1 MDVSGSHTFAA
12 PRERVWNVLLDPD
25 SLRASLPSAKEFR
38 QVAPDDYEATMSVG
52 IGAIKGT
59 YAGKVQVHDKEP
71 PAHYRLLVEGS
82 GRPGFIKGDGLIELE
97 EQGEKTLVRYHGQAQ
112 VGGMIAGVGQRLLQA
127 TAQFLISQFFKSMER
142 QLGRDA

>member
-1 MDVSGSHTFAA
+1 MDVSGTHTFAA
-12 PRERVWNVLLDPD
+12 PRERVWHVLLDPD
-25 SLRASLPSAKEFR
+25 ALRASLPSTKEFR
-38 QVAPDDYEATMSVG
+38 QVAADDYEATMSVG

-59 YAGKVQVHDKEP
+59 YSGKVQVRDKEP
-71 PAHYRLLVEGS
+71 PTHYRLLVEGS

-112 VGGMIAGVGQRLLQA
+112 VGGLIAGVGQRLLQA
-127 TAQFLISQFFKSMER
+127 SAQLLIGQFFKSMER

>member
-1 MDVSGSHTFAA
+1 MDVTGSHTFAA

-25 SLRASLPSAKEFR
+25 ALHASLPSAKEFR
-38 QVAPDDYEATMSVG
+38 QVGDDEYEATMSVG

-59 YAGKVQVHDKEP
+59 YSGQVEVRDKEP
-71 PAHYRLLVEGS
+71 PTRYRLLVEGS

-97 EQGEKTLVRYHGQAQ
+97 EQGEKTVVRYHGQPQ

-127 TAQFLISQFFKSMER
+127 SAQLLIGQFFKAMER
-142 QLGRDA
+142 QLGRNG

>member
-1 MDVSGSHTFAA
+1 MHVSGSHTFAA

-25 SLRASLPSAKEFR
+25 ALRTSLPSTKEFR
-38 QVAPDDYEATMSVG
+38 QVGDDEYEATMSVG

-59 YAGKVQVHDKEP
+59 YSGKVQVRDKEP

-82 GRPGFIKGDGLIELE
+82 GRPGFLKGDGLIELE
-97 EQGEKTLVRYHGQAQ
+97 ERGENTVVRYHGQAQ

-127 TAQFLISQFFKSMER
+127 TAQFLIGQFFKSMER

>member
-12 PRERVWNVLLDPD
+12 PRERVWYVLLDPD
-25 SLRASLPSAKEFR
+25 ALRASLPSTKEFR
-38 QVAPDDYEATMSVG
+38 QVAADDYEATMSVG

-59 YAGKVQVHDKEP
+59 YSGKVQVRDKEP
-71 PAHYRLLVEGS
+71 PTHYRLLVEGS

-127 TAQFLISQFFKSMER
+127 SAQLLIGQFFKSMER
-142 QLGRDA
+142 QLGRDG

>member
-1 MDVSGSHTFAA
+1 MDVTGSHTFAA
-12 PRERVWNVLLDPD
+12 PRERVWHVLLDPD
-25 SLRASLPSAKEFR
+25 ALRASLPSTKEFR
-38 QVAPDDYEATMSVG
+38 QVAPDDYEAVMSVG

-59 YAGKVQVHDKEP
+59 YSSKVQVRDKEP

-97 EQGEKTLVRYHGQAQ
+97 EQGEKTVVRYHGQGQ

-127 TAQFLISQFFKSMER
+127 TAQLLIGQFFKSMER
-142 QLGRDA
+142 QLGREG

>member
-1 MDVSGSHTFAA
+1 MDVSGTHTFAA

-25 SLRASLPSAKEFR
+25 ALRASLPSVKEFR
-38 QVAPDDYEATMSVG
+38 QVAEDDYEATMSVG

-59 YAGKVQVHDKEP
+59 YSGKVQVRDKEP
-71 PAHYRLLVEGS
+71 PTHYRLLVEGS

-97 EQGEKTLVRYHGQAQ
+97 EQRENTVVRYHGQAQ

-127 TAQFLISQFFKSMER
+127 SAQLLIGQFFKAMER
-142 QLGRDA
+142 QLGRVT

>member
-25 SLRASLPSAKEFR
+25 ALRASLPSTKEFR
-38 QVAPDDYEATMSVG
+38 QVAPDDYEAVMSVG

-59 YAGKVQVHDKEP
+59 YSSRVQVCDKEP
-71 PAHYRLLVEGS
+71 PTRYRLLVEGS

-97 EQGEKTLVRYHGQAQ
+97 EQGEKTVVRYHGQGQ

-127 TAQFLISQFFKSMER
+127 TAQLLIGQFFKSMER
-142 QLGRDA
+142 QLGREG

>member
-25 SLRASLPSAKEFR
+25 ALRASLPSTKEFR
-38 QVAPDDYEATMSVG
+38 QVAPDDYEAVMSVG

-59 YAGKVQVHDKEP
+59 YSSKVQVCDKEP
-71 PAHYRLLVEGS
+71 PTRYRLLVEGS

-97 EQGEKTLVRYHGQAQ
+97 EQGEKTVVRYHGQGQ

-127 TAQFLISQFFKSMER
+127 TAQLLIGQFFKSMER
-142 QLGRDA
+142 QLGREG

>member
-1 MDVSGSHTFAA
+1 MDVSGSRTFGA
-12 PRERVWNVLLDPD
+12 PRERVWHVLLDPD
-25 SLRASLPSAKEFR
+25 ALRASLPSVKEFH
-38 QVAPDDYEATMSVG
+38 QVGDDEYEATMSVG

-59 YAGKVQVHDKEP
+59 YSGKVQVRDKEP

-97 EQGEKTLVRYHGQAQ
+97 EQGENTAVRYHGQAQ

-127 TAQFLISQFFKSMER
+127 TAQFLIGQFFKSMER
-142 QLGRDA
+142 QLGREA

>member
-1 MDVSGSHTFAA
+1 MDVLGSHTFAA

-25 SLRASLPSAKEFR
+25 ALRASLPSVQEFR
-38 QVAPDDYEATMSVG
+38 QVAADAYEATMSVG

-59 YAGKVQVHDKEP
+59 YSGKVQVRDKEP
-71 PAHYRLLVEGS
+71 PTHYRLLVEGS
-82 GRPGFIKGDGLIELE
+82 GRPGFIKGDGVIELE
-97 EQGEKTLVRYHGQAQ
+97 EQEERTVVRYHGQAQ

-127 TAQFLISQFFKSMER
+127 SAQLLIGQFFKSMER

>member
-25 SLRASLPSAKEFR
+25 ALHASLPSTKEFR
-38 QVAPDDYEATMSVG
+38 QVAADDYEATMSVG

-59 YAGKVQVHDKEP
+59 YSSKVQVRDKEP
-71 PAHYRLLVEGS
+71 PTRYRLLVEGS

-97 EQGEKTLVRYHGQAQ
+97 EQGEKTVVRYHGQGQ

-127 TAQFLISQFFKSMER
+127 TAQLLIGQFFKSMER

>member
-12 PRERVWNVLLDPD
+12 PRERVWTVLLDPD
-25 SLRASLPSAKEFR
+25 ALRASLPSAKEFR
-38 QVAPDDYEATMSVG
+38 QVAADDYEATMSVG

-59 YAGKVQVHDKEP
+59 YSGKVQVRDKEP

-82 GRPGFIKGDGLIELE
+82 GRPGFLKGDGLIELE
-97 EQGEKTLVRYHGQAQ
+97 EQGENTVVRYQGQAQ

-127 TAQFLISQFFKSMER
+127 TAQFLIGQFFKSMER
-142 QLGRDA
+142 QLGREA